1 MKRKRLK
8 SFTILLTLAVA
19 FCQMKAHASANAAES
34 IAENVTEST
43 VESAV
48 EGTAESAVESTAESA
63 AESTVESTAEST
75 PEIAAENAPE
85 NVTVPT
91 VSSELISVELP
102 MIEERNPFNFFIDP
116 LHIFYNTFS
125 NSGGDITVEEDTC
138 LLFYNRDESGDAL
151 SSRSDSLEIINRS
164 TVPIEV
170 TITAKIENADGI
182 AVVQNKDFADR
193 SSCDL
198 YLALVDNE
206 GNEQPL
212 SVDGEVSIAVYL
224 DRAPL
229 DAYAY
234 VLNKDTG
241 EYQYVCQSEDV
252 AFDTYSFGLM
262 GACNEKGDWANIS
275 SRPHVTISWNVEPVV
290 SEESGSEG
298 ELDKKPEENFEEEPE
313 DITESSAPAGDVPDE
328 DGESSG
334 GQAADGDENSTE
346 DVSGDTEG
354 RAPEN
359 DRPDEKET
367 TEESGSDTE
376 SSGADEADGD
386 TASDGD
392 GRNEENQAADDNGD
406 SAEDVTSA
414 GDSDVGNEDSE
425 KDVSDGKGTTEESGS
440 DTESSGTDETNE
452 EITPNEDNQN
462 EGELVTGG
470 DEHPTEDESGDKD
483 ESLGSR

>member
-1 MKRKRLK
+1 MKRKHSISLA
-8 SFTILLTLAVA
+8 ILLMLAVA

-34 IAENVTEST
+34 IAENASESFAENVTEN
-43 VESAV
+43 
-48 EGTAESAVESTAESA
+48 
-63 AESTVESTAEST
+63 TAEST
-75 PEIAAENAPE
+75 PEKAEESISEMVAENAPE
-85 NVTVPT
+85 NVTGPT
-91 VSSELISVELP
+91 ASSELISVELP
-102 MIEERNPFNFFIDP
+102 IIEERDPFNFFIDP
-116 LHIFYNTFS
+116 LHIFYNTFG

-138 LLFYNRDESGDAL
+138 LLFHNRDESGYTF
-151 SSRSDSLEIINRS
+151 SSRSDRLEIINKS
-164 TVPIEV
+164 TVPIKV
-170 TITAKIENADGI
+170 TVTAKIEYADGI
-182 AVVQNKDFADR
+182 VVVQDKEFADR

-198 YLALVDNE
+198 YLALVDNK
-206 GNEQPL
+206 GNEQSL
-212 SVDGEVSIAVYL
+212 SGDGEVSIVAYL
-224 DRAPL
+224 DQAPL

-234 VLNKDTG
+234 ELNEDTG
-241 EYQYVCQSEDV
+241 EYQYVCQSEDMV
-252 AFDTYSFGLM
+252 FDIYSFGLI
-262 GACNEKGDWANIS
+262 GACNERGDWGRINGTL
-275 SRPHVTISWNVEPVV
+275 HGTISWNVEPVV
-290 SEESGSEG
+290 SEESGAEG
-298 ELDKKPEENFEEEPE
+298 ELDKKPEENFEEELE

-440 DTESSGTDETNE
+440 DTESSGADETNE
-452 EITPNEDNQN
+452 EITSNEDNLN

-470 DEHPTEDESGDKD
+470 DEHPTEDESGDTE